1 MIVILIFVATTPVK
15 PLVPSGIKRNFDGFL
30 FFLTYAG
37 MDSQFF
43 KKSLYKSAAL
53 NIDQQISL
61 LKGKGLLI
69 EDIQAAKQ
77 WLSHISYFRFKQ
89 YSYSFKD
96 YKNADGNYI
105 PGTSFEMVRGL
116 YVFDRKL
123 KMIVFSAIENI
134 EISLKTQISNTLSC
148 THGAHW
154 YLNADHFISEEERRK
169 ISRNARFEEEIPK
182 NFDHG
187 KFLKDIEREQETPTE
202 IFLQSYKKYYD
213 PIYPPSWML
222 MEMITF
228 GTVSHMFESLKPSEE
243 KNAILENF
251 KLTKKQFIS
260 WLHCFS
266 FIRNKCAH
274 HARLVYSPVIF
285 QPSMPQKKS
294 RIFLAEADQ
303 VENNTL
309 YAVLCCLQFM
319 LSICNEQSTFSKELV
334 QLTAAFPGINYDRL
348 GFSGHWKEEV
358 IWQLPSKTA

>member
-1 MIVILIFVATTPVK
+1 
-15 PLVPSGIKRNFDGFL
+15 
-30 FFLTYAG
+30 
-37 MDSQFF
+37 MDSASF
-43 KKSLYKSAAL
+43 KKSQYKSAPL
-53 NIDQQISL
+53 NIDEQISL
-61 LKGKGLLI
+61 LKGKGLII

-77 WLSHISYFRFKQ
+77 WLSHVSYFRFKQ

-105 PGTSFEMVRGL
+105 FGSSFETVRDL
-116 YVFDRKL
+116 YAFDRKL
-123 KMIVFSAIENI
+123 KMIVFTAIENI
-134 EISLKTQISNTLSC
+134 EVSVKTQVSNILSC
-148 THGAHW
+148 KHGSHW
-154 YLNADHFISEEERRK
+154 YLNADHFISEEERRN
-169 ISRNARFEEEIPK
+169 IARNARVEEEIPK
-182 NFDHG
+182 SFDHG
-187 KFLKDIEREQETPTE
+187 KFLRDIERDLENPTE
-202 IFLQSYKKYYD
+202 IFLQNYKKYYD

-228 GTVSHMFESLKPSEE
+228 GTVSIMFESLKPSEE
-243 KNAILENF
+243 KNLILENF

-309 YAVLCCLQFM
+309 YAVLCCRPLERRSD
-319 LSICNEQSTFSKELV
+319 LAIPPKNHLKLLCGWAL
-334 QLTAAFPGINYDRL
+334 R
-348 GFSGHWKEEV
+348 
-358 IWQLPSKTA
+358 